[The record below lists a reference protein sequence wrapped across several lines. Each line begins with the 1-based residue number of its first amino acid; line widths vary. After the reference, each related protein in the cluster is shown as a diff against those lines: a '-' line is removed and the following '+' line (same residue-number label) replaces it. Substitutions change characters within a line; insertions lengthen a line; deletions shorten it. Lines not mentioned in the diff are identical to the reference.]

1 MAHTLRW
8 TVFSA
13 ALLLAAPAFASSVFL
28 NGVQVDGLANQKL
41 TNATVTFDAQ
51 GNVHIDAPGVEVKTM
66 GGPSGANAQPASAIP
81 AAGMAPAR
89 PSKHYFLVPQQAVTG
104 MSGYDIDV
112 FINGTWVTRFRGAE
126 DSNPLDVT
134 KYVVSGPNKVLFTA
148 RKAKGE
154 RKSFSPQHTFTVMV
168 GEGSAGGDQVV
179 IDDPLLTFKRAASDN
194 DDVTEEYNFT
204 GR

>member
-1 MAHTLRW
+1 MRHPIRW
-8 TVFSA
+8 TVLGA
-13 ALLLAAPAFASSVFL
+13 VLLAAGPAFASSVFL

-51 GNVHIDAPGVEVKTM
+51 GNVHIEAPGIEVKTM
-66 GGPSGANAQPASAIP
+66 GGGQAQPQQGSAIP

-89 PSKHYFLVPQQAVTG
+89 PSKHYFLVPQQVAVG
-104 MSGYDIDV
+104 MTGYDIDV

-126 DSNPLDVT
+126 ESNPVDVS
-134 KYVVSGPNKVLFTA
+134 KYVVAGPNKVLFTA
-148 RKAKGE
+148 RKGKGE

-168 GEGSAGGDQVV
+168 GEGTAGGDQVI
-179 IDDPLLTFKRAASDN
+179 IDNPLLTFKRAANEAEDI
-194 DDVTEEYNFT
+194 TEEFNFT